1 MKPFQNVS
9 VAFSESEVVLR
20 KFTFCTLAT
29 LLGLVLLSAVSMA
42 SPPSLIIV
50 NADFSAIPVV
60 CAGGFAY
67 QSFGGDCNSPNPQQD
82 FNATPGFGWTYLLF
96 SGNGVTEPNTAFNP
110 PSFTGM
116 PFTEAAFLQ
125 DGASFVLQAID
136 GFSASQTY
144 ALSFYLG
151 SRFESDPADGDQT
164 VQASIDSQVV
174 GTWALTSFTPF
185 TRETATFTVPTDG
198 VHTLQ
203 FEGLHFGDHT
213 AFLSGVAISTV
224 PEPSS
229 LALMLAG
236 VLGAGAIRGRS
247 FWRF

>member
-1 MKPFQNVS
+1 
-9 VAFSESEVVLR
+9 
-20 KFTFCTLAT
+20 
-29 LLGLVLLSAVSMA
+29 MA
-42 SPPSLIIV
+42 SAAFLTIV

-60 CAGGFAY
+60 CGGGFAY
-67 QSFGGDCNSPNPQQD
+67 QSFGGDCSSPNPQQD

-110 PSFTGM
+110 PSFVGM
-116 PFTEAAFLQ
+116 PFAQAAFLQ
-125 DGASFVLQAID
+125 DGASFVMQAIG

-144 ALSFYLG
+144 LLSFYLG

-164 VQASIDSQVV
+164 VQASIDNQVL
-174 GTWALTSFTPF
+174 GTWVLTSFTPF
-185 TRETATFTVPTDG
+185 ARETVVFTVPTDG

-213 AFLSGVAISTV
+213 AFLSGVAINTV

-229 LALMLAG
+229 LVLIVGAL
-236 VLGAGAIRGRS
+236 VGAGAVRARS
-247 FWRF
+247 AWRCLTVRRL

>member
-1 MKPFQNVS
+1 MKPFQTAGAV
-9 VAFSESEVVLR
+9 
-20 KFTFCTLAT
+20 LAT
-29 LLGLVLLSAVSMA
+29 LLVLFLVPNRSMA
-42 SPPSLIIV
+42 SPPSLPIV
-50 NADFSAIPVV
+50 NADFSAIPVL
-60 CAGGFAY
+60 CGGGFAY

-82 FNATPGFGWTYLLF
+82 FNATPGFGWTFLLF

-110 PSFTGM
+110 PSFVGM
-116 PFTEAAFLQ
+116 PFTQAALLQ
-125 DGASFVLQAID
+125 DGASFVLQALG

-144 ALSFYLG
+144 VLSFYLG

-164 VQASIDSQVV
+164 VQASIDNQVL
-174 GTWALTSFTPF
+174 GTWVLASFTPF
-185 TRETATFTVPTDG
+185 THETAIFTVPTDG

-236 VLGAGAIRGRS
+236 VLSAGVVRVRS
-247 FWRF
+247 DWRTRPATRSNGE